1 MKNLNSKDK
10 FYNMFNKV
18 NKMTLNESIEE
29 RENPIEGGVGDKS
42 TVNDFDREQLKAGIK
57 VEMEH
62 TDDPIV
68 ALDIVLDHLTE
79 NPQYYGDNGE
89 GCAACNAQHD
99 AESKGEFMSEKNLKS
114 YSNDEKNQVEIDNPT
129 LYPDGWKQMDGIFMN
144 PNNPMNPMN
153 LYKKAQNE
161 EINKDVDDQLYPK
174 GWREKDKRMT
184 SPDLYKEPDNDADRL
199 LGYKPNNVGD
209 YQGIE

>member
-1 MKNLNSKDK
+1 MKNINDKNK
-10 FYNMFNKV
+10 FYKIFNRL
-18 NKMTLNESIEE
+18 NGNILNESFTNE
-29 RENPIEGGVGDKS
+29 RENPIKGGVGDDSKVS
-42 TVNDFDREQLKAGIK
+42 DFDRDQLKAGIK

-62 TDDPIV
+62 TDDPII

-79 NPQYYGDNGE
+79 NPKYYGDNGE
-89 GCAACNAQHD
+89 ACAACGAQSD
-99 AESKGEFMSEKNLKS
+99 SEIKKEEKS
-114 YSNDEKNQVEIDNPT
+114 QVEIDNPD
-129 LYPDGWKQMDGIFMN
+129 LYPDGWKEMDGMFMN
-144 PNNPMNPMN
+144 PNHPMR
-153 LYKKAQNE
+153 KKMDEFMKNE